1 MTEAIGVWAQKVLY
15 FQKKKRKEQG
25 INAQRANRTSQDSM
39 GQSAPIVCET
49 FDYTGSEI
57 LKVSK
62 PVGGNKKLE
71 GIFGLKME

>member
-1 MTEAIGVWAQKVLY
+1 MGTESALFPK
-15 FQKKKRKEQG
+15 KKKRKEQG
-25 INAQRANRTSQDSM
+25 INAQRANRTNQDSM